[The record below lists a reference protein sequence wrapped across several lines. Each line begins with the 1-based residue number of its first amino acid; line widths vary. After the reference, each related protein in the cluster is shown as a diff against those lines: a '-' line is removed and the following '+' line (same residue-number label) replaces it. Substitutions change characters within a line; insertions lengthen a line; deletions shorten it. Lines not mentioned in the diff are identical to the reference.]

1 MRRVRIIASL
11 LVAGA
16 VVLGAAPARAQPSPE
31 LRTRVDEAIR
41 LTDSRIADAQS
52 HLAGCQQADAVSNIQ
67 FALSL
72 QGEAKQRFTSATVDM
87 DLRIALDLTGRA
99 RYRAENAMRLARCC
113 LEHDRIVAQL
123 EHTRGLIERARERAE
138 TCGNDQARALLR
150 TAVDQQ
156 RQAEV
161 ALSEGRC
168 LIGLQFSLSARDKS
182 LRALR
187 LCGFDD
193 RIEDRVQQFL
203 SQTDRRLERARSAVE
218 GARSDRAQ
226 QALDM
231 ATELQSRAYGQ
242 YRESRFEASMRLSRS
257 ARDAADRAER
267 LARSGP

>member
-1 MRRVRIIASL
+1 MKRTLLAIAL
-11 LVAGA
+11 MTAA
-16 VVLGAAPARAQPSPE
+16 AMPLGAAAAHAQLSPE
-31 LRTRVDEAIR
+31 LRARVDDAIR
-41 LTDSRIADAQS
+41 LTDSRITDAQD
-52 HLAGCQQADAVSNIQ
+52 HLASCQQQDAASNLQ

-72 QGEAKQRFTSATVDM
+72 QSQAKQRFTTATVDM

-123 EHTRGLIERARERAE
+123 ERTRGQIERARERAE
-138 TCGNDQARALLR
+138 NCGNDQARALLR
-150 TAVDQQ
+150 AAADQQ

-168 LIGLQFSLSARDKS
+168 LIGLQFSLSARDKA

-187 LCGFDD
+187 LCGFDE

-203 SQTDRRLERARSAVE
+203 YETDNRIERARATVQE
-218 GARSDRAQ
+218 NPNDRAQ
-226 QALDM
+226 QAMDT

-242 YRESRFEASMRLSRS
+242 YRDGRFEASMRLSRS
-257 ARDAADRAER
+257 ARDAAERAQR
-267 LARSGP
+267 LTRAGA